1 MHRLASFS
9 FPKMDVPVTVPT
21 HAGVHSGNFFLATLP
36 DEAYADIAA
45 RLVPH
50 RLKRDEQ
57 IHGHGEAI
65 TFVNFPVNA
74 LVSIVSTLSNGGMCE
89 VATVGREG
97 FAEVDVALG
106 SRISSRTAFCQT
118 PGTVLRL
125 PVDDFER
132 LWAHPAVATLVRRV
146 VRARLIVTEQLAT
159 CNVRHTVIERCA
171 KWLLLTRFHLGLDV
185 LSMTHDFLAL
195 MLGVRRAG
203 VTTAAAALQAAG
215 AIEYR
220 RGSIR
225 LMSLE
230 RLAELACECPAVCIG
245 AYERSL
251 SGDDSVS
258 GT

>member
-1 MHRLASFS
+1 
-9 FPKMDVPVTVPT
+9 VTTAPT
-21 HAGVHSGNFFLATLP
+21 HAGVHSGNFFLAALP
-36 DEAYADIAA
+36 DEAFSAIAG
-45 RLVPH
+45 RLISH
-50 RLKRDEQ
+50 RLRRDEH
-57 IHGHGEAI
+57 IHGHGDAI
-65 TFVNFPVNA
+65 TFVDFPVDA
-74 LVSIVSTLSNGGMCE
+74 LVSIVSTLENGGMCE
-89 VATVGREG
+89 VATVGRES

-125 PVDDFER
+125 PVDDFEA
-132 LWAHPAVATLVRRV
+132 LWTLPAVARLVRRV

-159 CNVRHTVIERCA
+159 CNVRHSVIERCA
-171 KWLLLTRFHLGLDV
+171 KWLLLTRFHLGLDE

-220 RGSIR
+220 RGAIR
-225 LMSLE
+225 ILSPEKLG
-230 RLAELACECPAVCIG
+230 ELACECPGICIA

-251 SGDDSVS
+251 AGDDVDS
-258 GT
+258 GS

>member
-1 MHRLASFS
+1 MTTA
-9 FPKMDVPVTVPT
+9 PT
-21 HAGVHSGNFFLATLP
+21 HAGVSSGNFFLAALP
-36 DEAYADIAA
+36 DDAFGEIAG
-45 RLVPH
+45 RLVAH
-50 RLKRDEQ
+50 RLKRDEH
-57 IHGHGEAI
+57 IHGHGDTIA
-65 TFVNFPVNA
+65 FVDFPVDA
-74 LVSIVSTLSNGGMCE
+74 LVSIVSTLENGGMCE
-89 VATVGREG
+89 VATVGREA

-132 LWAHPAVATLVRRV
+132 LWPHPEVATLVRRV

-159 CNVRHTVIERCA
+159 CNVRHNVIERCA
-171 KWLLLTRFHLGLDV
+171 KWLLLTRFHLGLDE

-203 VTTAAAALQAAG
+203 VTTAAAALQTAG

-225 LMSLE
+225 ILDPE
-230 RLAELACECPAVCIG
+230 RLTELACECPAICID

-251 SGDDSVS
+251 HGDDFAS

>member
-1 MHRLASFS
+1 
-9 FPKMDVPVTVPT
+9 VTTVRT
-21 HAGVHSGNFFLATLP
+21 HAGVRSGNFFLAALP
-36 DEAYADIAA
+36 DEAFVQISG
-45 RLVPH
+45 RLIPH
-50 RLKRDEQ
+50 RLKRDEH
-57 IHGHGEAI
+57 IHGHGDAI
-65 TFVNFPVNA
+65 TFVDFPVDA
-74 LVSIVSTLSNGGMCE
+74 LVSIVSTLANGGMCE
-89 VATVGREG
+89 VATVGREA

-125 PVDDFER
+125 PVEDFEA
-132 LWAHPAVATLVRRV
+132 LWSHPQVATLVRRV

-159 CNVRHTVIERCA
+159 CNVRHSVIERCA
-171 KWLLLTRFHLGLDV
+171 KWLLLTRFHLGLDE

-220 RGSIR
+220 RGAIR
-225 LMSLE
+225 ILSAE
-230 RLAELACECPAVCIG
+230 RLGELACECPGICID

-251 SGDDSVS
+251 RGDDFAS
-258 GT
+258 GS

>member
-1 MHRLASFS
+1 MTTA
-9 FPKMDVPVTVPT
+9 PT
-21 HAGVHSGNFFLATLP
+21 HAGVSSGNFFLAALP
-36 DEAYADIAA
+36 DDAFGEIAG
-45 RLVPH
+45 RLVAH
-50 RLKRDEQ
+50 RLKRDEH
-57 IHGHGEAI
+57 IHGHGDTIA
-65 TFVNFPVNA
+65 FVDFPVDA
-74 LVSIVSTLSNGGMCE
+74 LVSIVSTLENGGMCE
-89 VATVGREG
+89 VATVGREA

-132 LWAHPAVATLVRRV
+132 LWPHPEVATLVRRV

-159 CNVRHTVIERCA
+159 CNVRHNVIERCA
-171 KWLLLTRFHLGLDV
+171 KWLLLTRFHLGLDE
-185 LSMTHDFLAL
+185 LAMTHDFLAL

-203 VTTAAAALQAAG
+203 VTTAAAALQTAG

-225 LMSLE
+225 ILDPE
-230 RLAELACECPAVCIG
+230 RLTELACECPAICID

-251 SGDDSVS
+251 HGDDFAS